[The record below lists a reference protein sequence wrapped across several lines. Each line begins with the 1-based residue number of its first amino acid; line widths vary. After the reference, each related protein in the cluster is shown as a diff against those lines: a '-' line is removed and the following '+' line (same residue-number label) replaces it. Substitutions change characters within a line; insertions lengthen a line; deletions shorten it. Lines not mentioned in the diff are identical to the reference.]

1 MRKRFM
7 TILTAAALAA
17 GGVACGTGEGSPLV
31 NDGGTPETPTD
42 DGTTEEPTDE
52 PTGEDTGDGGDN
64 SGSGSDGGD
73 DGGNSGPG

>member
-1 MRKRFM
+1 MRNRWI

-31 NDGGTPETPTD
+31 NEGGTLETPTD

-52 PTGEDTGDGGDN
+52 PTQEDTGDGDN
-64 SGSGSDGGD
+64 SGSGSDGGG